1 MYVENMG
8 YIILLTL
15 LFYRKYELEQAEK
28 AEHQLLLEHDIRKAI
43 DRIHEL
49 ETNQNNITKERDNK
63 DKIIRELTQAS
74 IVDKE
79 NLEKS
84 NVSLEFKNIILT
96 LLIELQSTTS
106 TYNQTMQQLQELKNQ
121 YNTQSQL
128 INTTKEEKDDDMTQR
143 YIDLKMRVHELE
155 ESNDSLYQQL
165 LLKDNEIE
173 KLIVS
178 TPIAPPAEDVNN
190 NIPLVKDDEMD
201 NKKYIGNDVYGMYL
215 IIIINY
221 N

>member
-1 MYVENMG
+1 MG

-106 TYNQTMQQLQELKNQ
+106 AYNQTMQQLQELKNQ